1 MTIKSSSIFL
11 FILKKYTLQLWQ
23 LYTEE
28 LGTKIH
34 RFQRN
39 DR

>member
-11 FILKKYTLQLWQ
+11 SILKKYTLQLWQ
-23 LYTEE
+23 NTQKK